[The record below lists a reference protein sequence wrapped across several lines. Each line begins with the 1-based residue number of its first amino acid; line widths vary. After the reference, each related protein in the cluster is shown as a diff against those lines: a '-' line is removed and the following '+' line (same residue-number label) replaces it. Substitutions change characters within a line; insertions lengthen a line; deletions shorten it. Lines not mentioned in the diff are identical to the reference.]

1 MCQTGRWVQ
10 LKETVGVIDMAK
22 VRISEIALNY
32 SRDVSEIDALVE
44 VLLDD
49 SMVTGRG
56 KGKWIDERGQI
67 ILSRELEVREASMNI
82 RKMQVLS
89 QARNSRYVYA
99 YDREEEKRVPVLLPR
114 QLQGKCLNKN
124 IPVEIITDGSG
135 NKSYRCP
142 SKRIF

>member
-1 MCQTGRWVQ
+1 
-10 LKETVGVIDMAK
+10 MAK

-56 KGKWIDERGQI
+56 KGKWIDERGQA

-89 QARNSRYVYA
+89 QARNSR
-99 YDREEEKRVPVLLPR
+99 
-114 QLQGKCLNKN
+114 
-124 IPVEIITDGSG
+124 
-135 NKSYRCP
+135 
-142 SKRIF
+142 